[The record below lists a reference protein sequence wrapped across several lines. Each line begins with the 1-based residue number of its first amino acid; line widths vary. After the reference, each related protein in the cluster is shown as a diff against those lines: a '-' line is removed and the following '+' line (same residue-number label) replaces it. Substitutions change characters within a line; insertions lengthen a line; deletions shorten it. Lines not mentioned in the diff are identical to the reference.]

1 MQLFGFR
8 IKIDDD
14 GHNYNDD
21 ERWTLYEQTDIS
33 FTDRNCFNV
42 GTLAHSS
49 ETFSSSVSSI
59 TTDSIQGI
67 LEILIQ
73 SGENVR
79 SAINKFN
86 KTTPLQALVL
96 ESEQMIITLT
106 QGILEVGEQQ
116 KTFAGEALKDMISI
130 KYMLIA
136 SRNGLN
142 GLALRTVL
150 TVDNLKAIS
159 EAFFAAND
167 ADVAMTMADK
177 MEYITEMMT
186 DMTNLIQN
194 TNKQIKEANE
204 IYADVR
210 KRMISIV
217 AKLRGYKS
225 AL

>member
-1 MQLFGFR
+1 
-8 IKIDDD
+8 
-14 GHNYNDD
+14 
-21 ERWTLYEQTDIS
+21 
-33 FTDRNCFNV
+33 
-42 GTLAHSS
+42 
-49 ETFSSSVSSI
+49 
-59 TTDSIQGI
+59 
-67 LEILIQ
+67 
-73 SGENVR
+73 
-79 SAINKFN
+79 
-86 KTTPLQALVL
+86 
-96 ESEQMIITLT
+96 MIITLT

-130 KYMLIA
+130 KYMLIS

-150 TVDNLKAIS
+150 TVDNLKAVS

-194 TNKQIKEANE
+194 TNKHIKEANE

-217 AKLRGYKS
+217 AKLRGYKW
-225 AL
+225 ALEQLLSNKTLATDNSKVIFSVLALPLTSLKILIGVY